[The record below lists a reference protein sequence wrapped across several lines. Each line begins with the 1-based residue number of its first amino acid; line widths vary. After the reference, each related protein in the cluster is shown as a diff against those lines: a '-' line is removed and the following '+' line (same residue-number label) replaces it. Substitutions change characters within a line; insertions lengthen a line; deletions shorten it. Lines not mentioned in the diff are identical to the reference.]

1 MGAPPGEGSPADG
14 EGPPHRVALSP
25 FSISPVAVTNADF
38 DRFTDATGYR
48 TGAEADG

>member
-1 MGAPPGEGSPADG
+1 MGAPPGEGYPADG

-38 DRFTDATGYR
+38 DRLTAATGSP

>member
-1 MGAPPGEGSPADG
+1 MGAPPGEGYPADG
-14 EGPPHRVALSP
+14 EGPPHRVAL
-25 FSISPVAVTNADF
+25 SPVAVTNADF